1 MGKTIYDPAQDP
13 SFRNPVIDFD
23 RNDTYIRSEG
33 INQDFGIY
41 DSPDE
46 LRKEH
51 GQSTLLFYERE

>member
-1 MGKTIYDPAQDP
+1 MKD
-13 SFRNPVIDFD
+13 FRNPVIDFD